1 MATYQPEI
9 IQTFANRL
17 YARAA
22 VTSVTSALL
31 GVLIGLVVT
40 PHLFQVLPSFIVLRC
55 PEWVGSII
63 LGLVGL
69 VQGLERA
76 SVLKLQAQ
84 TALCQ
89 LQIEV
94 NTRPLP
100 EAKSGAFPK
109 P

>member
-22 VTSVTSALL
+22 VTTVTSALL
-31 GVLIGLVVT
+31 GILIGLVVT

-55 PEWVGSII
+55 PEWVVPVI
-63 LGLVGL
+63 LGLMGL
-69 VQGLERA
+69 GQGLERA

-94 NTRPLP
+94 NTRLIR
-100 EAKSGAFPK
+100 ESGSGASQK